1 MRKIIFLLVIAIGI
15 YAFFLIR
22 NSNNKWV
29 CVDGQ
34 WTAYGSPSGTAPTT
48 PCSTKDVLEGDVV
61 SYAAKVQKDSRV
73 LNTQNFSNKNLT
85 AFPTEVLKLKDTKI
99 LDLSHNNLKSL
110 PSEIGELVKLEEL
123 YVNYNSLTG
132 ALPAEIRK
140 LELLRKLDASD
151 NKLTGIP
158 AEIGQM
164 KKLER
169 LDLSNNNIDTYPQEL
184 FNIKG
189 NLKFLNLKGNKFSV
203 DQIVEI
209 QDGLPGTNVN
219 F

>member
-1 MRKIIFLLVIAIGI
+1 MRKIIFLAVIAIGI

-22 NSNNKWV
+22 GSNNKWV

-48 PCSTKDVLEGDVV
+48 PCTTKDVLEGNVIF
-61 SYAAKVQKDSRV
+61 YADTVRKDSRA
-73 LNTQNFSNKNLT
+73 LNTQNFSNKNLNS
-85 AFPTEVLKLKDTKI
+85 FPVEVLKLTDTKI

-132 ALPAEIRK
+132 ALPGEIRK
-140 LELLRKLDASD
+140 LEVLRKLDASD

-169 LDLSNNNIDTYPQEL
+169 LDLSNNSISTYPDEL

-209 QDGLPGTNVN
+209 QDGLPGTSVN

>member
-1 MRKIIFLLVIAIGI
+1 MRKIFFLVIVIVGV
-15 YAFFLIR
+15 YLFFLIR
-22 NSNNKWV
+22 GSNDKWI
-29 CVDGQ
+29 CEGGQ
-34 WTAYGSPSGTAPTT
+34 WVAYGSPSGTAPTA
-48 PCSTKDVLEGDVV
+48 PCSTKDVLEGNVI
-61 SYAAKVQKDSRV
+61 SYVDEVRKDSRV
-73 LNTQNFSNKNLT
+73 LNTQDFTNKNLNT
-85 AFPTEVLKLKDTKI
+85 FPTEVLGMKDLKI
-99 LDLSHNNLKSL
+99 LNLSHNNLKTL

-123 YVNYNSLTG
+123 YVNYNSLIG
-132 ALPAEIRK
+132 ALPGEIRK
-140 LELLRKLDASD
+140 LEVLRRLDVSD

-169 LDLSNNNIDTYPQEL
+169 LDLSNNNIDTYPREL

-189 NLKFLNLKGNKFSV
+189 NLKVLNIKGNKFSV

-209 QDGLPGTNVN
+209 QDNLPGTNVI